1 MRKYVSRRCTYHREC
16 DIIWKMD
23 GSKCEDVEV
32 GPFADKDFDQPMES
46 GKNDIQFTVIAM
58 FIFFNNLAKQV
69 VRKSIFYINSS
80 NSPGML

>member
-58 FIFFNNLAKQV
+58 FIF
-69 VRKSIFYINSS
+69 KSSS
-80 NSPGML
+80 IILPSKLLENQYFT